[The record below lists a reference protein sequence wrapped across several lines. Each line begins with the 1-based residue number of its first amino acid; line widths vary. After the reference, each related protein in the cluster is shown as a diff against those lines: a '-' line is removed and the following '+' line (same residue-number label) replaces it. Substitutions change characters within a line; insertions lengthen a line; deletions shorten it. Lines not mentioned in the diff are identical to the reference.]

1 MVQIDRMYY
10 LAAFPDSVNVA
21 LRGFAALEGKVPRH
35 RLPYYDYYYGATLVR
50 AGKWLEAIPCFGNL
64 LAS

>member
-35 RLPYYDYYYGATLVR
+35 RLPYYDYYYGATSCPR
-50 AGKWLEAIPCFGNL
+50 R
-64 LAS
+64 